1 MWPCLQS
8 TGKANIDG
16 QVYPSSLL
24 SFLNHNG
31 GNMKHIIASLMAA
44 GLMVAGSAMA
54 TDMPDLAKKN
64 GCAACHSIDKKV
76 VGPAWMDVAKKYKGD
91 AGAEARLVTKVSKG
105 GGGVWGAT
113 PMPAID
119 PSGKKQDDI
128 KQLVQFILNLA
139 K

>member
-1 MWPCLQS
+1 
-8 TGKANIDG
+8 
-16 QVYPSSLL
+16 
-24 SFLNHNG
+24 
-31 GNMKHIIASLMAA
+31 MKSIIVSIAAA

-91 AGAEARLVTKVSKG
+91 AGAEARLIAKVSKG

-113 PMPAID
+113 PMPALD
-119 PSGKKQDDI
+119 PSGKKQDAI
-128 KQLVQFILNLA
+128 KELVEFILALA